1 MDNDLLL
8 YTFNSLNN
16 LKHNETFSLGK
27 DIGMY
32 RQSPIFSSVT
42 KSSLYFFITRTPNF
56 ELCG

>member
-42 KSSLYFFITRTPNF
+42 KSSL
-56 ELCG
+56 